1 MRNMKT
7 KDLVLM
13 ALYIALF
20 AVLEKVT
27 MTFPLFKMA
36 SGGRLSLSI
45 IPLMIA
51 SYHLGVG
58 KASVVALISVGLKL
72 VMKAPYVVHPV
83 QFLFDY
89 PIAYMVYALAVKFK
103 DVKAKEMSLPIGVLV
118 ANILRFMSHNI
129 AGWVFFADGYPGNV
143 FWGVMGYNATYMIP
157 TLIISF
163 VVVMLVKP
171 RIESQFN

>member
-7 KDLVLM
+7 KDLVSM
-13 ALYIALF
+13 AMYIALF
-20 AVLEKVT
+20 AVLEKMM

-36 SGGRLSLSI
+36 SGGRLSLSV
-45 IPLMIA
+45 IPLIIA

-58 KASVVALISVGLKL
+58 KAGLIALISVGIKG
-72 VMKAPYVVHPV
+72 VMKPFYIVHPL

-89 PIAYMVYALAVKFK
+89 PVAYMVYALSVKAK
-103 DVKAKEMSLPIGVLV
+103 DVKLNGMTLPMGVILT
-118 ANILRFMSHNI
+118 NFLRFMSHNL
-129 AGWVFFADGYPGNV
+129 AGWFFFAEGYPNNV
-143 FWGVMGYNATYMIP
+143 FAGVMAYNLTYMLP

-163 VVVMLVKP
+163 IVVMLVKP